1 MPAERPELIPGR
13 LWGTSPPTVALFA
26 LLFVIAL
33 LPVLTMPIPAMVDY
47 PNHLARMYIL
57 VRDGTPQAH
66 PFYRVTWA
74 LYPNLAMDLV
84 VPLVARITSVE
95 LATRLFLLASQ
106 ILTITGAIAI
116 ELAVKRRFQV
126 SGFLALLVLY
136 SVPFAWGF
144 VNFQF
149 ALGIALWGIACWIV
163 LQDRAWPLR
172 LALHTLFVTLLFGAH
187 LFALGLYGF
196 TLGIHEL
203 WRARTRKPALPT
215 TMARFLT
222 LALPALVAFG
232 VMKATGGAV
241 GQEGTAWNGQ
251 TKLLMV
257 FATLNGYDLWLSTGG
272 TVILVGLIGSAA
284 MRGAVRPIQSGC
296 WLAAG
301 LAALFVVL
309 PTRLF
314 DTSFVDL
321 RVTVAALLI
330 VPGFIVVSPPSR
342 AWGRLAAVAVL
353 GVTLVNLA
361 SALTVAAIYRGEY
374 AALVASF
381 GQLKPGSR
389 VLVGHSGSG
398 EDAPLGDLSDYPIY
412 NAATLAVAYADAFVP
427 TLFTSIGK
435 QPVTVIDGYRRL
447 AVPYG
452 GPTAMVILRDI
463 AEGRPNADAPGY
475 TRTWTED
482 FDYLYV
488 VGPSAP
494 NPMPGLLVPLAASAR
509 FALYRIE
516 RRRPGE

>member
-1 MPAERPELIPGR
+1 MPAERPELVPGR
-13 LWGTSPPTVALFA
+13 LWGTSPLTVALFA

-47 PNHLARMYIL
+47 PNHLARMHIL
-57 VRDGTPQAH
+57 VREGTPAAH

-84 VPLVARITSVE
+84 VPLIARVTSVE
-95 LATRLFLLASQ
+95 WATRSFLLASQ

-149 ALGIALWGIACWIV
+149 GLGLALWGIACWIV
-163 LQDRAWPLR
+163 LQDRGWPLR
-172 LALHTLFVTLLFGAH
+172 LALHTLFVGLLFGAH

-203 WRARTRKPALPT
+203 WRTRSRKPGLPT
-215 TMARFLT
+215 TMARFLA

-232 VMKATGGAV
+232 IMHLSGGSV
-241 GQEGTAWNGQ
+241 GQEGTAWNGPW
-251 TKLLMV
+251 KLVM
-257 FATLNGYDLWLSTGG
+257 FFTTLNGYSLWLSAAG
-272 TVILVGLIGSAA
+272 TVFLVGLTLLLAL
-284 MRGAVRPIQSGC
+284 RGAFRAVQSGF
-296 WLAAG
+296 WLAG
-301 LAALFVVL
+301 SLTVLFVAL

-314 DTSFVDL
+314 DTAFVDL

-330 VPGFIVVSPPSR
+330 VPGFIVVSPPSG
-342 AWGRLAAVAVL
+342 AWERITAAVVL
-353 GVTLVNLA
+353 GVTLLNLA
-361 SALTVAAIYRGEY
+361 CALAVAATYRSEY
-374 AALVASF
+374 AALLISF
-381 GQLKPGSR
+381 GQLKPNSR

-398 EDAPLGDLSDYPIY
+398 EDPPLKDLSDYPIY
-412 NAATLAVAYADAFVP
+412 NAATLAVAYGDAFVP

-435 QPVTVIDGYRRL
+435 QPVTVIDGYRHL

-452 GPTAMVILRDI
+452 GPMAMAILRDI
-463 AEGRPNADAPGY
+463 AEGRPNADAPDY
-475 TRTWTED
+475 TRAWTED

-488 VGPSAP
+488 VGPSAA

-516 RRRPGE
+516 RRRPRE